1 MKSIRREQ
9 MKTYVEN
16 MELALTLLGKM
27 KFKNPTT
34 AAAIATVSVI
44 VQAARMALD
53 KSEPPKLVLIEGGN

>member
-34 AAAIATVSVI
+34 AAAIATVSAI